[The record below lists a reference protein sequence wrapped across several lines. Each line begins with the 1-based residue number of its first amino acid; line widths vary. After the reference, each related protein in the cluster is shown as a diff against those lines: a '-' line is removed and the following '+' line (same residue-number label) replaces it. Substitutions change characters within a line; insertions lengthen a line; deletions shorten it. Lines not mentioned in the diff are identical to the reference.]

1 MAAAA
6 VVFAQDPGRKYQ
18 TGNGCP
24 GSTDG
29 GGDDK
34 KADVGCSV
42 KICDDYIYNAAGAVY
57 VSVLPEVF
65 CKGCHAWLLK
75 RVRGMTAR
83 FIYVVCRHFCII
95 KIKTRRAQKRGNN
108 GADSLL

>member
-57 VSVLPEVF
+57 VSVLPEIF
-65 CKGCHAWLLK
+65 CKG
-75 RVRGMTAR
+75 RYAR
-83 FIYVVCRHFCII
+83 FIKRVTVFCYFIEN
-95 KIKTRRAQKRGNN
+95 KNYKTGK
-108 GADSLL
+108 